1 MNEWLVLG
9 LFITSTTLLL
19 WSVRELVRWY
29 FRINILEDKLDYMHK
44 MLERIEEQ
52 LESEIEIE
60 MGPSDEPKQKHS
72 LFLLKERTE
81 TNPPIL
87 IQ

>member
-9 LFITSTTLLL
+9 LLITSTGLLL

-52 LESEIEIE
+52 LEGEIE
-60 MGPSDEPKQKHS
+60 MGPTDEPKQKHS

-81 TNPPIL
+81 NDPPLLIL
-87 IQ
+87 